1 MHVHYSI
8 LLIHWTFVVEQFPK
22 LLYDFKKRVARKT
35 NLEAGDYRDNRS
47 FVRLDRTNRNIPL
60 GNLTKQVFNEQ
71 RSDVISQTC
80 CKKEEEREV
89 KRNKRLNCCRVKS
102 GWMFMVS
109 GIKSF
114 QLKKQVVLGANRGIF
129 TRRSKDDAGSLECVC
144 PKDQRMVSITCH
156 SVRTVHG
163 NY

>member
-22 LLYDFKKRVARKT
+22 LLYDLKKRVARKT

-89 KRNKRLNCCRVKS
+89 KRNKRLNCCRVKVRLNVNGQWNKVIS
-102 GWMFMVS
+102 TEKASCFGCEPGNFYKALQGWRWFSRVRVS
-109 GIKSF
+109 
-114 QLKKQVVLGANRGIF
+114 Q
-129 TRRSKDDAGSLECVC
+129 RSTNGQHNL
-144 PKDQRMVSITCH
+144 P
-156 SVRTVHG
+156 
-163 NY
+163 

>member
-1 MHVHYSI
+1 M
-8 LLIHWTFVVEQFPK
+8 EQFPK
-22 LLYDFKKRVARKT
+22 LLYDLKKKVARKT

-102 GWMFMVS
+102 G
-109 GIKSF
+109 
-114 QLKKQVVLGANRGIF
+114 
-129 TRRSKDDAGSLECVC
+129 
-144 PKDQRMVSITCH
+144 
-156 SVRTVHG
+156 
-163 NY
+163 